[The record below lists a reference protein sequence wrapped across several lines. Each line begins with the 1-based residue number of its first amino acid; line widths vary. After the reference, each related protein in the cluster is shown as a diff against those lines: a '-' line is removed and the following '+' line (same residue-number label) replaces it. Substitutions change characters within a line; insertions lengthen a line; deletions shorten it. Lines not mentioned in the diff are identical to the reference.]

1 MAAQPTPAP
10 VPESDPYL
18 ADAVAHAEEGVA
30 MLRRLARIG
39 MEIVEDVR
47 LQCKMADL
55 HPEPR
60 HDPRKGYDLV
70 ARSVRLTVAL
80 IRKMDD
86 EIVAMRK
93 GEAPVSPVSS
103 AWRTDAVAVPA
114 VWEIAVE
121 SAPPAGTPSEE
132 ETPDVERP
140 ECETERLGER
150 EFERFRRRLIAGE
163 DFQALIEGDFA
174 GCADEIR
181 AGFNALPPSPEVGR
195 EDSRLQGGSRVGGE
209 REAGSLGQTPEN
221 DSHEHRD
228 IPPPGSRPQARVR
241 PPHFG
246 GGRVL
251 DSPDPP
257 PRE

>member
-1 MAAQPTPAP
+1 MTTQPTPAS
-10 VPESDPYL
+10 ESDPYL

-60 HDPRKGYDLV
+60 HDPRVGYDRV

-93 GEAPVSPVSS
+93 GEVPISPVSS

-114 VWEIAVE
+114 VWEAAVE
-121 SAPPAGTPSEE
+121 SAPPAAAPSEDE
-132 ETPDVERP
+132 APDVERR

-163 DFQALIEGDFA
+163 DFQALIEGEFA
-174 GCADEIR
+174 ACADEIR
-181 AGFNALPPSPEVGR
+181 AGFEALPSERGEDVRVRAESPA
-195 EDSRLQGGSRVGGE
+195 DSDNPTPDSAPLHPDPLQGGEGGP
-209 REAGSLGQTPEN
+209 A
-221 DSHEHRD
+221 
-228 IPPPGSRPQARVR
+228 PPLFSG
-241 PPHFG
+241 
-246 GGRVL
+246 
-251 DSPDPP
+251 
-257 PRE
+257 

>member
-1 MAAQPTPAP
+1 MTAQPAPTPAS
-10 VPESDPYL
+10 ESDPYL

-60 HDPRKGYDLV
+60 HDPRKGYDMV

-114 VWEIAVE
+114 VLEAALE
-121 SAPPAGTPSEE
+121 SAPPAAAPSEDE
-132 ETPDVERP
+132 KPDVERR

-163 DFQALIEGDFA
+163 DFQALIEGEFA

-181 AGFNALPPSPEVGR
+181 AEFDALPPLHGEGRLGEAERSGEVG
-195 EDSRLQGGSRVGGE
+195 V
-209 REAGSLGQTPEN
+209 T
-221 DSHEHRD
+221 H
-228 IPPPGSRPQARVR
+228 
-241 PPHFG
+241 
-246 GGRVL
+246 
-251 DSPDPP
+251 
-257 PRE
+257 